1 MGWSVLGNCISYSH
15 GLMHLL
21 GSKPLVAVGGGSFPA
36 TTLNSPE
43 QSSWACKHVLGM
55 EKILHLPPPCSWIMF
70 RGCSNKGH
78 FTRRGNSGSAHQ
90 WKRNIELQGLF
101 FFFVQF
107 SPLNPGYKKSCRA
120 VPLIVEMQHF
130 HSCSKT
136 IPPAL
141 CSFAGAKGS
150 SQICLLASSAELC
163 GKNCRRTD
171 PARIWARASL
181 DAQGPR
187 MKRPHFVIKRKTCWN
202 GFCQPN

>member
-1 MGWSVLGNCISYSH
+1 MFWAWKKSSIF
-15 GLMHLL
+15 LL
-21 GSKPLVAVGGGSFPA
+21 LVAGSCSGVVQIRDTSPGEEILVQP
-36 TTLNSPE
+36 TSGKGILNSE
-43 QSSWACKHVLGM
+43 G
-55 EKILHLPPPCSWIMF
+55 
-70 RGCSNKGH
+70 
-78 FTRRGNSGSAHQ
+78 
-90 WKRNIELQGLF
+90 F
-101 FFFVQF
+101 FFFVPF
-107 SPLNPGYKKSCRA
+107 SPLNPGYEKSCSA

-163 GKNCRRTD
+163 GKNCRHTD

>member
-1 MGWSVLGNCISYSH
+1 MDTEGPSSGISTWCGIEQNLQTQQEGMGWSVLGNCISYSH

-101 FFFVQF
+101 FF
-107 SPLNPGYKKSCRA
+107 
-120 VPLIVEMQHF
+120 
-130 HSCSKT
+130 
-136 IPPAL
+136 L
-141 CSFAGAKGS
+141 CSFPHLTLDTKRAAVL
-150 SQICLLASSAELC
+150 CL
-163 GKNCRRTD
+163 
-171 PARIWARASL
+171 SL
-181 DAQGPR
+181 
-187 MKRPHFVIKRKTCWN
+187 
-202 GFCQPN
+202 